1 MLPNTYSQLQD
12 SKAEVHDLKR
22 RNASLQTRMD
32 QIEKFT
38 AQENRLLFDFICEAF
53 FISSI
58 NIMLCFFPKKKIR
71 SSAPPRNSRATNEVA
86 SRDLIPDSSSGYKRK
101 SNSPMTMNESQNN
114 SKRVAIAPAPLTR
127 TENNHS
133 TKDTKPVIVDR
144 RFAVPTAP
152 PPSFVAPPVRTY
164 SRAGFNL
171 QTPASFPNKN
181 GALVTPALRQN
192 RSNIVCRPPETPV
205 PSPFIPMRRNVLLTA
220 QVTPAIAK
228 ASQGQSHQQFE
239 NHQLPSR
246 YECS

>member
-1 MLPNTYSQLQD
+1 MRS
-12 SKAEVHDLKR
+12 
-22 RNASLQTRMD
+22 
-32 QIEKFT
+32 
-38 AQENRLLFDFICEAF
+38 F
-53 FISSI
+53 FLYHRSTS
-58 NIMLCFFPKKKIR
+58 CHVFFPKKIR

-86 SRDLIPDSSSGYKRK
+86 PRDLIPDSSSGYKRK

-127 TENNHS
+127 TENNHG

-152 PPSFVAPPVRTY
+152 PPTFVAPPVRTY
-164 SRAGFNL
+164 SRAGFNF
-171 QTPASFPNKN
+171 QTPASFPDKN
-181 GALVTPALRQN
+181 GALLTPALRQN
-192 RSNIVCRPPETPV
+192 RSNLVCRPPETPV